1 MGNAVII
8 SRANGVNKD
17 YVDNQD
23 NKKVDKENGKM
34 LSSNDFTDSYKS
46 KIESALQGI
55 QCNGQNVN
63 PYQNIVNLTPAILGA
78 MVSNVIEKTYSDGT
92 SILRFNGERISST
105 SIGNFYVVMSDRSG
119 TGLFAN
125 MGTIL
130 IYHMAIDIG
139 DPTRYLI
146 SIGYKANEN
155 TMHHLNVIS
164 NNAITI
170 GDRNHLGT
178 QVMNNTDGRESY
190 IRQMALCVRIN

>member
-8 SRANGVNKD
+8 SRTNGVNKD

-34 LSSNDFTDSYKS
+34 LSSNDFTDYYKY

-55 QCNGQNVN
+55 QCNGQNIN
-63 PYQNIVNLTPAILGA
+63 PYQNVVNLTPAILGA
-78 MVSNVIEKTYSDGT
+78 MVSNVIEKPYGDGT
-92 SILRFNGERISST
+92 SILRFNGERISNT
-105 SIGNFYVVMSDRSG
+105 SIGNFYVVMSDRNG

-125 MGTIL
+125 MGAIL

-139 DPTRYLI
+139 DPTRYLV
-146 SIGYKANEN
+146 SIGYKANE
-155 TMHHLNVIS
+155 TTTHYLNVIS

-170 GDRNHLGT
+170 GDRNHVGT
-178 QVMNNTDGRESY
+178 QVMNNTDGREGY